1 MTTESDKTL
10 QILQEMIGY
19 KPTFGT
25 MLHAIRESEEL
36 SLSNFA
42 KLLKITPQ
50 KLCDIEKGRR
60 IVSPKT
66 AAEFAKILGDSP
78 EYFVVKCLQDELN
91 RDNIDIQLCIKQQNN
106 FKNQYSHISISSP

>member
-1 MTTESDKTL
+1 MTTSTDQSL
-10 QILQEMIGY
+10 QILEEMLGY

-25 MLHAIRESEEL
+25 MLHSIRKCEEM

-66 AAEFAKILGDSP
+66 AVEFAKILEDSP
-78 EYFVVKCLQDELN
+78 EYFVIKCLQDALT
-91 RDNIDIQLCIKQQNN
+91 RDNINMQLSIEQRSDSGY
-106 FKNQYSHISISSP
+106 QYSEHAAVR

>member
-1 MTTESDKTL
+1 MYQKRDQSL
-10 QILQEMIGY
+10 QLLEEMLGY

-25 MLHAIRESEEL
+25 MLYSIRKCEEM
-36 SLSNFA
+36 SLSSFA

-66 AAEFAKILGDSP
+66 AVEFAKILADSP
-78 EYFVVKCLQDELN
+78 EYFVIKCLQDMLT
-91 RDNIDIQLCIKQQNN
+91 RDNIDIQLSVKQRGVSEYQH
-106 FKNQYSHISISSP
+106 SHAII

>member
-1 MTTESDKTL
+1 MITKSDKTL

-25 MLHAIRESEEL
+25 MLHSIRESEEL

-60 IVSPKT
+60 TVSPKT

-78 EYFVVKCLQDELN
+78 DYFIVKCLQDELN
-91 RDNIDIQLCIKQQNN
+91 RDNINIQLCIKQQDI
-106 FKNQYSHISISSP
+106 FTQQYSHINIS